1 MTRGPA
7 SSRRPRPAAGQAAP
21 AAGISA
27 GVLVLGLSSYVYLTV
42 SARALAPS
50 SFSTIA
56 VLWSLLFALAT
67 GAFYPVE
74 QTLTRELSLARS
86 TGRRWQSATRTPLL
100 VAGVI
105 LLVLLILVGLGSAL
119 FGNRLFSGQV
129 GMGLVLAAG
138 LAASAGLYV
147 VRGIFAGTARLHWY
161 GAQLGGE
168 GLLRAGAA
176 VVLWLVGVQQTQ
188 WYAVVLVAAAGVT
201 LLWSAAVAVLG
212 PVRAVSD
219 PVVAGA
225 TMTPDRTAGALGWLL
240 LATILAQVLT
250 NIGPVV
256 LAGRPGTTSAAAGQF
271 LAMYVLV
278 RIPLLFSSVVQA
290 SLVPPLVDA
299 LARADVPAYRR
310 AWHRTV
316 LVVGSFGAAAVLG
329 VALLG
334 PQVLSVFFG
343 PQYEASRL
351 VMVVLTFSSAA
362 LLMAAVYQAALVALG
377 RQRRVA
383 LVWVLSA
390 LTFALTLL
398 LPLDG
403 IAAVTLAT
411 TTSALVALV
420 GLGLATADPH
430 TRVAA
435 ELPD

>member
-1 MTRGPA
+1 MSP
-7 SSRRPRPAAGQAAP
+7 RRSWRSGGQAAP
-21 AAGISA
+21 AAGVSA
-27 GVLVLGLSSYVYLTV
+27 GVLVLGLSSYVFLTV
-42 SARALAPS
+42 SARALSPS

-86 TGRRWQSATRTPLL
+86 TGRHWQSASRTPML
-100 VAGVI
+100 VAGAI
-105 LLVLLILVGLGSAL
+105 LLVLLVVVWIGSVV
-119 FGNRLFSGQV
+119 FGARIFSGQA
-129 GMGLVLAAG
+129 GMGFVLAGG
-138 LAASAGLYV
+138 LAATAGLYV
-147 VRGIFAGTARLHWY
+147 VRGILAGTSRLHWY
-161 GAQLGGE
+161 GAQLAGE
-168 GLLRAGAA
+168 GVLRAVGAIA
-176 VVLWLVGVQQTQ
+176 LVVAGVAQTQ
-188 WYAVVLVAAAGVT
+188 WYGAVLVAAAGVT

-212 PVRAVSD
+212 PVQVVGD

-225 TMTPDRTAGALGWLL
+225 SMGPDRTAGALGWLL
-240 LATILAQVLT
+240 LATILSQMLA

-256 LAGRPGTTSAAAGQF
+256 LAGRPGTSASAAGQF

-278 RIPLLFSSVVQA
+278 RIPLLFASVVQA

-299 LARADVPAYRR
+299 LVRADVPAYRR
-310 AWHRTV
+310 AWHRAV
-316 LVVGSFGAAAVLG
+316 LVVGSFGVAAVVG

-334 PQVLSVFFG
+334 PQVLTVFFG
-343 PQYEASRL
+343 PQYQASRL

-362 LLMAAVYQAALVALG
+362 LLLAATYQAALVALG

-403 IAAVTLAT
+403 IAVVTLAT
-411 TTSALVALV
+411 TTSALIAVV

-430 TRVAA
+430 PTVVAP
-435 ELPD
+435 LPD

>member
-1 MTRGPA
+1 
-7 SSRRPRPAAGQAAP
+7 
-21 AAGISA
+21 
-27 GVLVLGLSSYVYLTV
+27 
-42 SARALAPS
+42 
-50 SFSTIA
+50 
-56 VLWSLLFALAT
+56 
-67 GAFYPVE
+67 
-74 QTLTRELSLARS
+74 
-86 TGRRWQSATRTPLL
+86 
-100 VAGVI
+100 
-105 LLVLLILVGLGSAL
+105 
-119 FGNRLFSGQV
+119 
-129 GMGLVLAAG
+129 
-138 LAASAGLYV
+138 
-147 VRGIFAGTARLHWY
+147 
-161 GAQLGGE
+161 
-168 GLLRAGAA
+168 
-176 VVLWLVGVQQTQ
+176 
-188 WYAVVLVAAAGVT
+188 
-201 LLWSAAVAVLG
+201 
-212 PVRAVSD
+212 
-219 PVVAGA
+219 
-225 TMTPDRTAGALGWLL
+225 MTPDRTAGALGWLL
-240 LATILAQVLT
+240 IATILAQVLT